1 MSEISH
7 ELELIG
13 LTSER
18 AVTLKEAKRCFRRKS
33 HLLLPEK
40 SLGAPNAHGRF
51 EELNNAF
58 VRVLK
63 YLRDN
68 NGDSIE
74 EIVPGEV
81 DVKKAMF
88 VIKLKK
94 GSVPFWRRVIR
105 SVYPTVII
113 GAQKKINFIPGAQ
126 GRAVRFVVYWKGGL
140 EGSLQQYKVN
150 LVLYENELLQ
160 VSGSGFF
167 LWTMDNYQVSP
178 PGVLVRIAASSSGY
192 NYYSIWPRTSP
203 GRWRRRC
210 WSTCGPRTTRV
221 SSPRSSPPPGA
232 APRPRS
238 RWWSEGSAP
247 GRPARSLSARRPP
260 SWRTS

>member
-1 MSEISH
+1 MSEISQ
-7 ELELIG
+7 ELDLIG
-13 LTSER
+13 LSNER
-18 AVTLKEAKRCFRRKS
+18 PVTLKEAKRCFRRKS

-40 SLGAPNAHGRF
+40 SLGAPNAHARF

-63 YLRDN
+63 YLRDK

-74 EIVPGEV
+74 EIIPGEV

-88 VIKLKK
+88 VIKVKK

-140 EGSLQQYKVN
+140 EGSLQQLKVN

-167 LWTMDNYQVSP
+167 LWTMDNYQVGLSAHCRVQFSTTLHTCTPCSGPRP
-178 PGVLVRIAASSSGY
+178 PGGGDDA
-192 NYYSIWPRTSP
+192 
-203 GRWRRRC
+203 
-210 WSTCGPRTTRV
+210 
-221 SSPRSSPPPGA
+221 
-232 APRPRS
+232 
-238 RWWSEGSAP
+238 
-247 GRPARSLSARRPP
+247 
-260 SWRTS
+260 

>member
-1 MSEISH
+1 MSEISN
-7 ELELIG
+7 ELDLIG
-13 LTSER
+13 LPSEKP
-18 AVTLKEAKRCFRRKS
+18 VTLKEAKRCFRRKS

-40 SLGAPNAHGRF
+40 SLGAPNAHARF
-51 EELNNAF
+51 EELNTAF

-68 NGDSIE
+68 NGDSLE
-74 EIVPGEV
+74 EILPGEL

-88 VIKLKK
+88 VIKIKK

-126 GRAVRFVVYWKGGL
+126 GRAVRFVVYWKNGP
-140 EGSLQQYKVN
+140 EGSLQQLKVN

-167 LWTMDNYQVSP
+167 LWTMDHYQVSLP
-178 PGVLVRIAASSSGY
+178 SVLVRSAAY
-192 NYYSIWPRTSP
+192 SP
-203 GRWRRRC
+203 G
-210 WSTCGPRTTRV
+210 
-221 SSPRSSPPPGA
+221 
-232 APRPRS
+232 
-238 RWWSEGSAP
+238 
-247 GRPARSLSARRPP
+247 
-260 SWRTS
+260 

>member
-1 MSEISH
+1 MSEISQ
-7 ELELIG
+7 ELDLIG
-13 LTSER
+13 LSNER
-18 AVTLKEAKRCFRRKS
+18 PVTLKEAKRCFRRKS

-40 SLGAPNAHGRF
+40 SLGAPNAHARF

-74 EIVPGEV
+74 EIIPGEV

-88 VIKLKK
+88 VIKVKK

-140 EGSLQQYKVN
+140 EGSLQQLKVN

-167 LWTMDNYQVSP
+167 LWTMDNYQVGLSAHCRVQFSAILHTLLRNSP
-178 PGVLVRIAASSSGY
+178 A
-192 NYYSIWPRTSP
+192 
-203 GRWRRRC
+203 RWRRRC
-210 WSTCGPRTTRV
+210 WTTCGLRTRV
-221 SSPRSSPPPGA
+221 WSPRSFPPPGA
-232 APRPRS
+232 ARK
-238 RWWSEGSAP
+238 
-247 GRPARSLSARRPP
+247 LRRP
-260 SWRTS
+260 